1 MRGDRVH
8 NLRRLAVSPRQ
19 LRADDRVRALD
30 LVVDRLADVVQ
41 QRGTP
46 RLLLIQPEL
55 RRHVPADERRFD
67 RMKQD
72 VLRVAVAI
80 FETPQQFDQLR
91 MDAVYADVEDRLLS
105 GFAYD
110 LVELLFRLTHDF
122 LDPARMDAS
131 VGEQF
136 VQRHLGD
143 LATGWIVSRDH
154 DRLVRVIDDEIDAG
168 RRLPR
173 AAVPPLAADDAALDV
188 VARQRHDG
196 HRALGDEISRQPL
209 DRERDDLLAFAHRF
223 LARLLFDNADALGG
237 FVLRLFDHLIHKASL
252 RFLVRHAGDPLDLL
266 PRLDGE
272 AVVLGLFVLGVLL
285 ACLKRL
291 LASLDLRLS
300 LFDRLDSLIQTLL
313 FANQALFQILQLSPR
328 LAQFFL
334 EVELRLDVLLF
345 TLDLGL
351 FPDRGRFFFRLF
363 NDAPGIGARLLEL
376 VLLLLISDPRNC
388 KKNEGSD
395 NKARD
400 SSC

>member
-1 MRGDRVH
+1 MGALVF
-8 NLRRLAVSPRQ
+8 LAISWIRNKKQQNELEQARTNAGRIVEEAKKEAAAIRKEAEIQ
-19 LRADDRVRALD
+19 GKEQNVQAKLD
-30 LVVDRLADVVQ
+30 FEK
-41 QRGTP
+41 
-46 RLLLIQPEL
+46 EL
-55 RRHVPADERRFD
+55 RETRRELQNLEKRLVGKEEGLD
-67 RMKQD
+67 KR
-72 VLRVAVAI
+72 I
-80 FETPQQFDQLR
+80 ETIEKR
-91 MDAVYADVEDRLLS
+91 ES
-105 GFAYD
+105 
-110 LVELLFRLTHDF
+110 E
-122 LDPARMDAS
+122 
-131 VGEQF
+131 
-136 VQRHLGD
+136 VQR
-143 LATGWIVSRDH
+143 
-154 DRLVRVIDDEIDAG
+154 
-168 RRLPR
+168 
-173 AAVPPLAADDAALDV
+173 
-188 VARQRHDG
+188 
-196 HRALGDEISRQPL
+196 
-209 DRERDDLLAFAHRF
+209 REQSLKTREK
-223 LARLLFDNADALGG
+223 NAEDKQSEY
-237 FVLRLFDHLIHKASL
+237 D
-252 RFLVRHAGDPLDLL
+252 
-266 PRLDGE
+266 RLDGE

-388 KKNEGSD
+388 KENEGSD